1 MSVIFVMLP
10 VAMALAGVALAAF
23 FWAAHRGQFDDL
35 ETPAYRVLFDDPP
48 TQKSVEQGRDKACGI
63 GQSVGGES

>member
-35 ETPAYRVLFDDPP
+35 ETPAYRVLFEDPP
-48 TQKSVEQGRDKACGI
+48 TQKSVESERETA
-63 GQSVGGES
+63 GGVSPNGVSES

>member
-48 TQKSVEQGRDKACGI
+48 TQQTVEQGRETTCGI
-63 GQSVGGES
+63 GHSVEREP